1 MTAVSSA
8 TNTPVQLV
16 RDFIDGFVGGA
27 HGKSSI
33 ASMAGDLVGS
43 VIPGYGQGRAV
54 GDVWEG
60 IKTGD
65 TARAVAG
72 LIGLIPMA
80 GPSAKG
86 VAEGGKAA
94 LKVASTAVAEKGFK
108 AGSLHL
114 ASKLAT
120 SAQKTVTDLGKS
132 KEVRE
137 TIAKA
142 GERAYGRAMELIQ
155 EKLLTMAADGKAPDV
170 ELREHKSFTDARKA
184 AFSELDITAPD
195 KSWQNLYA
203 EDETRGRHV
212 VGKHK
217 PIPLSGDI
225 EDQISTLGFRFIEPD
240 DKPAEGAKGR
250 YQMMWW
256 KQADKGSDPSFGLE
270 SFEASHGEAQKIFD
284 SYLNASKTFGR
295 VKSKSN

>member
-1 MTAVSSA
+1 MSAVSSA

-60 IKTGD
+60 IKSGD
-65 TARAVAG
+65 TARTVAG

-80 GPSAKG
+80 GGATKG
-86 VAEGGKAA
+86 VTEGGKAA
-94 LKVASTAVAEKGFK
+94 LKVASSAVAEKGFK

-114 ASKLAT
+114 ASKLTA
-120 SAQKTVTDLGKS
+120 SAKTAVTELGKN
-132 KEVRE
+132 KEVRDQL
-137 TIAKA
+137 AKA

-155 EKLLTMAADGKAPDV
+155 EKVLTMAAEGKAPDV
-170 ELREHKSFTDARKA
+170 ELREHKSFTEARKA
-184 AFSELDITAPD
+184 AFSELDITSPD
-195 KSWQNLYA
+195 KTWQNLYA
-203 EDETRGRHV
+203 DDETRGRHV

-217 PIPLSGDI
+217 PVPMSGDI
-225 EDQISTLGFRFIEPD
+225 EDQISTLGFRFIQPD
-240 DKPAEGAKGR
+240 VAPAEGEKGR

-256 KQADKGSDPSFGLE
+256 KHADKASDPSFGLE
-270 SFEASHGEAQKIFD
+270 SFEASSGEAQKIFD
-284 SYLNASKTFGR
+284 AYLNSSKTFGR